1 MTKNKSPEKPSLD
14 VETETVAVESDID
27 VTPEVEVDAAEEI
40 TQDDTE
46 VEQETQE
53 LTVAAADGEIKVK
66 NITGHF
72 YYVDDIQI
80 PAGESV
86 ILNLSLIRDETLA
99 KIKHGIKEGIFT
111 EE

>member
-14 VETETVAVESDID
+14 VETEIVAVESDID
-27 VTPEVEVDAAEEI
+27 AIPEIETDAA
-40 TQDDTE
+40 DA
-46 VEQETQE
+46 VQETQE
-53 LTVAAADGEIKVK
+53 LTAAADGEIKVK

-86 ILNLSLIRDETLA
+86 ILNLSLISDATLA